1 MIKKFINDLADDKKD
16 HVVLGQ
22 ILASF
27 ITPIALIIGVI
38 FYFFVPINVL
48 VKIVFFTATFV
59 FGVGSSINAWKELV
73 HDWIKGLGT
82 PEWLDFLA
90 TEIPLLTSYLP
101 YLIFF
106 IFITLKH

>member
-27 ITPIALIIGVI
+27 ITPFAL
-38 FYFFVPINVL
+38 FL
-48 VKIVFFTATFV
+48 AIVFYLHLTIKDLIELIFFGATFV
-59 FGVGSSINAWKELV
+59 FIIGTLLNIGKELV
-73 HDWIKGLGT
+73 HDWYYEKGT
-82 PEWLDFLA
+82 PEWNDFIA

-101 YLIFF
+101 YVIMLVISLI
-106 IFITLKH
+106 